1 MVHVTIWLSDTF
13 FYTLVRALMSSHRAI
28 VLVLVC
34 SIIAFGSG
42 VALGFYQGLW
52 AYNVLDSTPRAALAV
67 ANLHALEKG
76 DEKPIKLLLESH
88 VDSALGAY
96 PYMQEQWW
104 YSLFKSGWLL
114 VDPSDYQSYIERA
127 ATYRKAHASPLREYA
142 NPPAGESLTEEQKQM
157 YAEMQEHHNRA
168 DATVAKYAK

>member
-1 MVHVTIWLSDTF
+1 M
-13 FYTLVRALMSSHRAI
+13 
-28 VLVLVC
+28 
-34 SIIAFGSG
+34 
-42 VALGFYQGLW
+42 
-52 AYNVLDSTPRAALAV
+52 
-67 ANLHALEKG
+67 LHALEKG

-88 VDSALGAY
+88 VDSALGTY

>member
-1 MVHVTIWLSDTF
+1 
-13 FYTLVRALMSSHRAI
+13 MSSRSVI
-28 VLVLVC
+28 VLVLAC
-34 SIIAFGSG
+34 STIAFGSG

-52 AYNVLDSTPRAALAV
+52 AYYVLDSTPRAALAV

-88 VDSALGAY
+88 VDSALDAY

-114 VDPSDYQSYIERA
+114 VDPSDYQRYIERA

-142 NPPAGESLTEEQKQM
+142 NPPVGESLTEEQKQM